1 MDTVAYELD
10 GKLYINLTNR
20 CSNDCS
26 FCVRNGKES
35 YFGNK
40 LWLSKEPTSEEV
52 IAAIPQMDY
61 DEVVFCGFGEPT
73 FRIKEIIEVGAE
85 LKKRGYIVRLDTNG
99 QGNLINGRDITEDLA
114 KAVDKVNVSLNECNA
129 EKYFDICRPVFGEDA
144 FDELIDFAEKCKER
158 GLYVTFSVVDVIG
171 EEDIEKCKEIAD
183 KAGIPLRVRE
193 YIKES

>member
-1 MDTVAYELD
+1 MDTICYELD

-40 LWLSKEPTSEEV
+40 LWLSKEPTAEEV
-52 IAAIPQMDY
+52 LAAIPERDF

-73 FRIKEIIEVGAE
+73 FRFKELYEIGKE
-85 LKKRGYIVRLDTNG
+85 LKKRGYLVRLDTNG
-99 QGNLINGRDITEDLA
+99 QGNLINGRDITEEL
-114 KAVDKVNVSLNECNA
+114 KEAVDKVNVSLNECNA
-129 EKYFDICRPVFGEDA
+129 EKYFDVCRPLFGEDA
-144 FDELIDFAEKCKER
+144 YPELINFAIECKKR
-158 GLYVTFSVVDVIG
+158 GIYVTFSVVDIIG
-171 EEDIEKCKEIAD
+171 EKDVEKCREIAD

>member
-1 MDTVAYELD
+1 MDTYAYELD

-20 CSNDCS
+20 CSNDCV

-40 LWLSKEPTSEEV
+40 LWLSKEPSTDEV
-52 IAAIPQMDY
+52 LAALPQTGY

-73 FRIKEIIEVGAE
+73 FREKEIVEIGRE

-99 QGNLINGRDITEDLA
+99 QGNLINGRDITRELA
-114 KAVDKVNVSLNECNA
+114 EAVDKVNVSLNECDA

-144 FDELIDFAEKCKER
+144 YSELISFAKKCRDR

-171 EEDIEKCKEIAD
+171 AESIEKCKKIAAE
-183 KAGIPLRVRE
+183 AGIPLRVRE
-193 YIKES
+193 FIKDS

>member
-1 MDTVAYELD
+1 MDTIAYELD

-158 GLYVTFSVVDVIG
+158 GLYVTFSVVDIIG

>member
-1 MDTVAYELD
+1 MDTIAYEID

-20 CSNDCS
+20 CSNDCA

-40 LWLSKEPTSEEV
+40 LWLSHEPTSEEV
-52 IAAIPQMDY
+52 LAAIPQMDY
-61 DEVVFCGFGEPT
+61 EEVVFCGFGEPT
-73 FRIKEIIEVGAE
+73 FRLKEIAEVGAE

-99 QGNLINGRDITEDLA
+99 QGSLINGRDITEELA
-114 KAVDKVNVSLNECNA
+114 SAVDKVNVSLNECNA
-129 EKYFDICRPVFGEDA
+129 EKYFDVCRPIFGEDA
-144 FDELIDFAEKCKER
+144 YPELIDFAKKCKSR

-171 EEDIEKCKEIAD
+171 EKDIEKCREIAE

-193 YIKES
+193 FIKDS

>member
-1 MDTVAYELD
+1 MDTIVYELD

-20 CSNDCS
+20 CSNDCA
-26 FCVRNGKES
+26 FCVRNGKEA

-40 LWLSKEPTSEEV
+40 LWLSKEPTSAEV
-52 IAAIPQMDY
+52 LAAIPQMDY

-73 FRIKEIIEVGAE
+73 FKTREIVEIGTE
-85 LKKRGYIVRLDTNG
+85 LKKRGYLVRLDTNG
-99 QGNLINGRDITEDLA
+99 QGNLINGRDITEDIA
-114 KAVDKVNVSLNECNA
+114 KAVDEVNVSLNECTA

-144 FDELIDFAEKCKER
+144 FGELIGFAKKCKEK

-171 EEDIEKCKEIAD
+171 DEDIEKCRKIAD
-183 KAGIPLRVRE
+183 EAGIPLKVRE

>member
-1 MDTVAYELD
+1 MDTIAYELD

-129 EKYFDICRPVFGEDA
+129 EKYFGICRPVFGEDA

>member
-1 MDTVAYELD
+1 MDTICYELD

-26 FCVRNGKES
+26 FCVRNGKDS

-40 LWLSKEPTSEEV
+40 LWLSKEPTAGEV
-52 IAAIPQMDY
+52 LAAIPERDF

-73 FRIKEIIEVGAE
+73 FRFKELYEIGKE
-85 LKKRGYIVRLDTNG
+85 LKKRGYLVRLDTNG
-99 QGNLINGRDITEDLA
+99 QGNLINGRDITEEL
-114 KAVDKVNVSLNECNA
+114 KEAVDKVNVSLNECNA
-129 EKYFDICRPVFGEDA
+129 EKYFDVCRPLFGEDA
-144 FDELIDFAEKCKER
+144 YSELINFAKECKER
-158 GLYVTFSVVDVIG
+158 GIYVTFSVVDIIG
-171 EEDIEKCKEIAD
+171 EKDVEKCREIAD

>member
-1 MDTVAYELD
+1 MDTIAYELD

-40 LWLSKEPTSEEV
+40 LWLSKEPTSAEV
-52 IAAIPQMDY
+52 LAAIPQMDY

-73 FRIKEIIEVGAE
+73 FRTKEIVEIGAE
-85 LKKRGYIVRLDTNG
+85 LKKRGYLVRLDTNG
-99 QGNLINGRDITEDLA
+99 QGNLINGRDITEDIA
-114 KAVDKVNVSLNECNA
+114 KAVDKVNVSLNECSA

-144 FDELIDFAEKCKER
+144 FGELIDFAKKCKSR

-171 EEDIEKCKEIAD
+171 EDDIAKCKKIAD
-183 KAGIPLRVRE
+183 ESGIPLRVRE

>member
-1 MDTVAYELD
+1 MDTIAYELD

>member
-1 MDTVAYELD
+1 MDTIAYEHD

>member
-1 MDTVAYELD
+1 MDTICYELD

-40 LWLSKEPTSEEV
+40 LWLSKEPTAEEV
-52 IAAIPQMDY
+52 LAAIPERDF

-73 FRIKEIIEVGAE
+73 FRFKELYEIGKE
-85 LKKRGYIVRLDTNG
+85 LKKRGYLVRLDTNG
-99 QGNLINGRDITEDLA
+99 QGNLINGRDITEEL
-114 KAVDKVNVSLNECNA
+114 KEAVDKVNVSLNECNA
-129 EKYFDICRPVFGEDA
+129 EKYFDVCRPLFGEDA
-144 FDELIDFAEKCKER
+144 YPELINFAKGCKER
-158 GLYVTFSVVDVIG
+158 GIYVTFSVVDIIG
-171 EEDIEKCKEIAD
+171 EKDVEKCREIAD

>member
-1 MDTVAYELD
+1 MDTICYELD

-40 LWLSKEPTSEEV
+40 LWLSKEPTAEEV
-52 IAAIPQMDY
+52 LAAIPERDF

-73 FRIKEIIEVGAE
+73 FRFKELYEIGKE
-85 LKKRGYIVRLDTNG
+85 LKKRGYLVRLDTNG
-99 QGNLINGRDITEDLA
+99 QGNLINGRDITEEL
-114 KAVDKVNVSLNECNA
+114 KEAVDKVNVSLNECNA
-129 EKYFDICRPVFGEDA
+129 EKYFDVCRPLFGEDA
-144 FDELIDFAEKCKER
+144 YPELINFAKECKKR
-158 GLYVTFSVVDVIG
+158 GIYVTFSVVDIIG
-171 EEDIEKCKEIAD
+171 EKDVEKCREIAD

>member
-1 MDTVAYELD
+1 MDTIAYELD

-52 IAAIPQMDY
+52 IAAIPPMDY

>member
-1 MDTVAYELD
+1 MDTIAYELD

-171 EEDIEKCKEIAD
+171 EEDIEKCKKIAD

>member
-1 MDTVAYELD
+1 MDTICYELD

-26 FCVRNGKES
+26 FCVRNGKDS

-40 LWLSKEPTSEEV
+40 LWLSKEPTAEEV
-52 IAAIPQMDY
+52 LAPIPERDF

-73 FRIKEIIEVGAE
+73 FRFKELHEIGKE
-85 LKKRGYIVRLDTNG
+85 LKKRGYLVRLDTNG
-99 QGNLINGRDITEDLA
+99 QGNLINGRDITEEL
-114 KAVDKVNVSLNECNA
+114 KEAVDKVNVSLNECNA
-129 EKYFDICRPVFGEDA
+129 EKYFDVCRPLFGEDA
-144 FDELIDFAEKCKER
+144 YPELINFAKECKER
-158 GLYVTFSVVDVIG
+158 GIYVTFSVVDIIG
-171 EEDIEKCKEIAD
+171 EKDVEKCREIAD